1 MRIDYLK
8 INGFGKLENKEI
20 EFGKNINLVLG
31 ENEAGKSTLLKCILA
46 MFYGLSKNKNGKDI
60 PDSEQYKPW
69 GNAEFSG
76 KMKYTLDS
84 GEELELFRDFSK
96 KNPKIFNENSEDIS
110 KTFNI
115 DKTKGNEFFYEQTKI
130 DEEMFLATGLAEQQ
144 KVVLDGKEKMALT
157 QKIANILTSGEENIS
172 YKKAIEKLNKDLIEN
187 IGTERTVGRPIN
199 IVQEK
204 LERIQEKKR
213 GLSYKEERKEEIIN
227 EKENINNNL
236 KKHQEKLNTL
246 KEIRNIKNRE
256 NIEQEKIKVREA
268 IVEDYEEKIKSINN
282 KTPKRQ
288 GKLIPEIIILTI
300 LIILGIV
307 LFIFNKG
314 IPAGILVGIAVL
326 WLIFIVLDRVKF
338 NQLKLAQSK
347 EIKILE
353 ENKKEKEEEIL
364 REKENIINKFE
375 KEKNDAVKGLELSER
390 YEIENILKLGENELN
405 IKISE
410 LEENI
415 SREKIGLN
423 TIEIEEQ
430 NIIKDLD
437 EKIELEE
444 EFEKVSQE
452 KENLLQEAKKI
463 KLAKD
468 FLEKAYTKMK
478 SEITPKLSNSLSKIA
493 SKISNGKYTNIKLN
507 DEEGLLVELE
517 NGEYINANR
526 LSAGTIDQLYLS
538 LRLSAFKEITNESI
552 PIILDESFAYYDNE
566 RLQNILKY
574 LNDNF
579 KDNQIII
586 FTCTGRE
593 KEMLEKLK
601 IEYNF
606 ITL

>member
-20 EFGKNINLVLG
+20 EFGKNINLILG

-60 PDSEQYKPW
+60 SDSEQYKPW
-69 GNAEFSG
+69 GNSEFSG

-256 NIEQEKIKVREA
+256 NIEQEKIKVKEA

-282 KTPKRQ
+282 KTPKKQ

-375 KEKNDAVKGLELSER
+375 KEKNDVVKGLELSER
-390 YEIENILKLGENELN
+390 YEMENILKLGENELN

-415 SREKIGLN
+415 SREKIELN

-444 EFEKVSQE
+444 EFEKASQE
-452 KENLLQEAKKI
+452 KENLMQEAKKI

-478 SEITPKLSNSLSKIA
+478 AEITPKLANSLSKIA
-493 SKISNGKYTNIKLN
+493 SKISSGKYTNIKLN

-579 KDNQIII
+579 KENQIII

-593 KEMLEKLK
+593 KEMLENLK